1 MRDAMRFDL
10 RSEMKSKQVAC
21 VSLSLE
27 KKRRKSVIRGVYA
40 RQSERRF
47 ESWSLHKESVANLRV
62 RNNARLFP
70 WLYSGPI
77 HTHTLLQQRRHEG
90 ASHPAPPLHCRCVR
104 SGLSPCELPSDPR
117 LSMRELIMADGP
129 RCKRR
134 KQANPRRKNAVLDFE
149 NVVETGSETED
160 DDRLL
165 VSEEDGLLNGARSPI
180 SLINHESLAP
190 PSPNLDHTLLRKT
203 VDEEDDM
210 KDSGIENVWHENDLL
225 STSVDGTDELKGD
238 YDSMGPD
245 ANLPSVENGT
255 VKGVHCVPAFE
266 DFFGKRKLVDSES
279 HVVSIAEYL
288 QRGDTAII
296 YPEAPEELSRSRLA
310 TPEANGHEENDLPP
324 GTPDA
329 FAQLLTCP
337 YCDRGYKR
345 LTSLKEHIKYR
356 HEKNEENFACPL
368 CSYTFAYRTQLER
381 HMATH
386 KPGRDQHQMLNQGSG
401 NRKFK
406 CTECGKAFKYKHH
419 LKEHLRIHSGE
430 KPYECPNCKKRFSH
444 SGSYSSHISSKKCI
458 GLIAI
463 NGRVRNNVKTGSS
476 PTSASSS
483 PTNTAITQL
492 RHKLEN
498 GKPLG
503 LQDHSNHLNI
513 KSEPLDFNDYKLM
526 MASHGYGAGSP
537 FLNGGMRGG
546 SPLGLHNSQSPLQ
559 HLGMGM
565 EGQMLGFPFL
575 GNNFSEVQKVLQIVD
590 NTVCRQKM
598 DCKPEEISK
607 LKAYMKELGAHIEEQ
622 KQGLTSPGGP
632 QNTLP
637 LINHNGATKSIIDY
651 TLEKVNEAKACLQSL
666 TTDSKRQ
673 ISNIKKEKAIHMLDI
688 VTEEKAHE
696 NGNLMFTPFSCQYCK
711 ETFPGPIPLHQHER
725 YLCKMNEE
733 IKAVLQ
739 PAQNAT
745 TNKNGLFAE
754 KHGLLHPSIIPEK
767 GINGLISPYKDHMSV
782 LKAYFAMNMEPNSEE
797 LLKISIAVGLP
808 QEFVKEW
815 FEQRKVFQYNSS
827 RTPPLD
833 RSYAETVHAISMH
846 TPTKD
851 SLGIR
856 SPMSLIK
863 GPDRI
868 TSPSIPELHNNNCD
882 TPLRLSK
889 TPQFS
894 NHKQLGE
901 KLDHSRSN
909 TPSPLNLSSASSK
922 NSHTS
927 SYTPNSFTS
936 EDLQAEPLDLS
947 LPKLMKEPKHI
958 LTMKSRLKLNSIP
971 FENNHVATPREHAEE
986 PLDLAYLSKKEFGS
1000 PNANNNL
1007 EKSSSP
1013 MFGLNP
1019 FAAKPLYTSLPPQSA
1034 FPPPT
1039 FMPPVQA
1046 SLPGLR
1052 PYPSLDQISFLPHM
1066 AYTYAAGAASFAEM
1080 HQRRKYQ
1087 RKPGFQTEL
1096 LDGTADYLSSLDD
1109 MADPE
1114 ACLSRKKIKKTESGM
1129 YACDLCDKTFQ
1140 KSSSL
1145 LRHKYEHTGKRPHQ
1159 CQICKKAFKHK
1170 HHLIEHS
1177 RLHSGEKPYQCDKC
1191 GKRFSHSG
1199 SYSQHMNHRYS
1210 YCKRE
1215 AEEREAAEREARE
1228 KGHLEPTE
1236 LLLNRAYLQGIA
1248 PPGYPEHQEREPILR
1263 DGLNGSIRE
1272 RLKEVEGTFAKMGR
1286 RDEEFEEEE
1295 EESENK
1301 SMDTDGDTMRDDEE
1315 NGEHSMDESS
1325 VDGKAESKSDHEDA
1339 V

>member
-1 MRDAMRFDL
+1 FK
-10 RSEMKSKQVAC
+10 KSC
-21 VSLSLE
+21 HVSGTKCCGIKRADTSL
-27 KKRRKSVIRGVYA
+27 V
-40 RQSERRF
+40 
-47 ESWSLHKESVANLRV
+47 
-62 RNNARLFP
+62 
-70 WLYSGPI
+70 
-77 HTHTLLQQRRHEG
+77 
-90 ASHPAPPLHCRCVR
+90 
-104 SGLSPCELPSDPR
+104 
-117 LSMRELIMADGP
+117 
-129 RCKRR
+129 
-134 KQANPRRKNAVLDFE
+134 AVLNYE
-149 NVVETGSETED
+149 NVVETGSETD
-160 DDRLL
+160 DDDKLHIA
-165 VSEEDGLLNGARSPI
+165 EEDALLNALDSVGSPA
-180 SLINHESLAP
+180 STRNHDASPRVSQALITK
-190 PSPNLDHTLLRKT
+190 D
-203 VDEEDDM
+203 DEEDDM
-210 KDSGIENVWHENDLL
+210 RESGVTQAWHNNSMLQA
-225 STSVDGTDELKGD
+225 SVDGTDEMKD
-238 YDSMGPD
+238 EYDTMGPE
-245 ANLPSVENGT
+245 ATLQTAANGT
-255 VKGVHCVPAFE
+255 VKNVDCTSEFE
-266 DFFGKRKLVDSES
+266 EFFAKRKLGEGES

-296 YPEAPEELSRSRLA
+296 YPEAPEEVSRLG
-310 TPEANGHEENDLPP
+310 TPEANGQEENDLPP

-368 CSYTFAYRTQLER
+368 CNYTFAYRTQLER

-386 KPGRDQHQMLNQGSG
+386 KPGRDQHQLLNQGAG

-458 GLIAI
+458 GLIAV
-463 NGRVRNNVKTGSS
+463 NGRMRTSVKTGSS

-498 GKPLG
+498 GKPLSLPEQPG
-503 LQDHSNHLNI
+503 LLKI
-513 KSEPLDFNDYKLM
+513 KTEPLDFNDYKLM
-526 MASHGYGAGSP
+526 MSSHGFGGPGP
-537 FLNGGMRGG
+537 FMNGGMGAA
-546 SPLGLHNSQSPLQ
+546 SPLGVHPASQSPMQ
-559 HLGMGM
+559 HLGVGMDSQLLGYPTMGSN
-565 EGQMLGFPFL
+565 L
-575 GNNFSEVQKVLQIVD
+575 SEVQKVLQIVD

-598 DCKPEEISK
+598 DCKPDEISK
-607 LKAYMKELGAHIEEQ
+607 LKGYMKELGSQNEEQ
-622 KQGLTSPGGP
+622 GQGVTSPGAPPGG
-632 QNTLP
+632 LP
-637 LINHNGATKSIIDY
+637 VVSHNGATKSIIDY

-673 ISNIKKEKAIHMLDI
+673 ISNIKKEKTNHILDLG
-688 VTEEKAHE
+688 TEDKMHD
-696 NGNLMFTPFSCQYCK
+696 NILFTPFSCQYCK

-739 PAQNAT
+739 PNENIT
-745 TNKNGLFAE
+745 PNKPGVFGE
-754 KHGLLHPSIIPEK
+754 KHALLLSSMLSEK
-767 GINGLISPYKDHMSV
+767 GVTSPINPYKEHMSV

-815 FEQRKVFQYNSS
+815 FEQRKVYQYGNS
-827 RTPPLD
+827 RTPPLERNNVEVALAATNTPAKD
-833 RSYAETVHAISMH
+833 TVPA
-846 TPTKD
+846 
-851 SLGIR
+851 R
-856 SPMSLIK
+856 SPVCLIK
-863 GPDRI
+863 PMDRM
-868 TSPSIPELHNNNCD
+868 TSPSIAELHNNVNNCD
-882 TPLRLSK
+882 TPLRL
-889 TPQFS
+889 T
-894 NHKQLGE
+894 KQTQYTVGKQPGE

-909 TPSPLNLSSASSK
+909 TPSPLNLSSTSSK
-922 NSHTS
+922 NSHSS

-947 LPKLMKEPKHI
+947 LPKQVKEPKNI
-958 LTMKSRLKLNSIP
+958 VTVKSKPKLNNVNIDHNSVSSP
-971 FENNHVATPREHAEE
+971 SEHSEE
-986 PLDLAYLSKKEFGS
+986 PLNLAYLKKEFCGS
-1000 PNANNNL
+1000 NNSL
-1007 EKSSSP
+1007 DKSTNP
-1013 MFGLNP
+1013 MFSINP
-1019 FAAKPLYTSLPPQSA
+1019 FGAKPLYTSLPPQSA
-1034 FPPPT
+1034 FPPAT
-1039 FMPPVQA
+1039 FMPPVQTGI
-1046 SLPGLR
+1046 PGLR
-1052 PYPSLDQISFLPHM
+1052 PYPGLDQMSFLPHM
-1066 AYTYAAGAASFAEM
+1066 AYTYATGAATFAEM
-1080 HQRRKYQ
+1080 QQRRKYQ
-1087 RKPGFQTEL
+1087 RKQGFQGEL
-1096 LDGTADYLSSLDD
+1096 LDGTTDYMSGLDD
-1109 MADPE
+1109 MTDSDS
-1114 ACLSRKKIKKTESGM
+1114 CLSRKKIKKTESGM

-1236 LLLNRAYLQGIA
+1236 LLMNRAYLQSIT
-1248 PPGYPEHQEREPILR
+1248 PQGYSDSEERDGVLR
-1263 DGLNGSIRE
+1263 DGDEGARE
-1272 RLKEVEGTFAKMGR
+1272 RAKEVEGGYVKIGR
-1286 RDEEFEEEE
+1286 QDEEFEEEE

-1301 SMDTDGDTMRDDEE
+1301 SMDTDPDTLRDEEE
-1315 NGEHSMDESS
+1315 NGEHSMDDSS
-1325 VDGKAESKSDHEDA
+1325 VDGKTETKSDHEEDNMEDGM
-1339 V
+1339 

>member
-1 MRDAMRFDL
+1 MVGSLPAVGRTAPRLMFEGCRCLNNPPCVLCFMPSVSSGMRA
-10 RSEMKSKQVAC
+10 
-21 VSLSLE
+21 SLSPHQL
-27 KKRRKSVIRGVYA
+27 
-40 RQSERRF
+40 SE
-47 ESWSLHKESVANLRV
+47 
-62 RNNARLFP
+62 
-70 WLYSGPI
+70 PI
-77 HTHTLLQQRRHEG
+77 MGG
-90 ASHPAPPLHCRCVR
+90 AHRPFVFLCPFDILTSH
-104 SGLSPCELPSDPR
+104 S
-117 LSMRELIMADGP
+117 ELI
-129 RCKRR
+129 
-134 KQANPRRKNAVLDFE
+134 VLAWCALCF
-149 NVVETGSETED
+149 SA
-160 DDRLL
+160 L
-165 VSEEDGLLNGARSPI
+165 
-180 SLINHESLAP
+180 
-190 PSPNLDHTLLRKT
+190 
-203 VDEEDDM
+203 
-210 KDSGIENVWHENDLL
+210 
-225 STSVDGTDELKGD
+225 
-238 YDSMGPD
+238 
-245 ANLPSVENGT
+245 
-255 VKGVHCVPAFE
+255 
-266 DFFGKRKLVDSES
+266 
-279 HVVSIAEYL
+279 
-288 QRGDTAII
+288 
-296 YPEAPEELSRSRLA
+296 
-310 TPEANGHEENDLPP
+310 TP
-324 GTPDA
+324 
-329 FAQLLTCP
+329 
-337 YCDRGYKR
+337 
-345 LTSLKEHIKYR
+345 
-356 HEKNEENFACPL
+356 
-368 CSYTFAYRTQLER
+368 
-381 HMATH
+381 
-386 KPGRDQHQMLNQGSG
+386 HQILNQGSG

-463 NGRVRNNVKTGSS
+463 NGRVRNNLKTGSS

-483 PTNTAITQL
+483 PTNTAISQL

-503 LQDHSNHLNI
+503 LQDQSNHLNI

-526 MASHGYGAGSP
+526 MASHGYGTGSP
-537 FLNGGMRGG
+537 FLNGGVRGG
-546 SPLGLHNSQSPLQ
+546 SPLGIHNSQSPLQ

-565 EGQMLGFPFL
+565 EGQMLGYPSL
-575 GNNFSEVQKVLQIVD
+575 GNNLSEVQKVLQIVD

-607 LKAYMKELGAHIEEQ
+607 LKAYMKELGSHIEEQ

-673 ISNIKKEKAIHMLDI
+673 ISNIKKEKANHLLDVGI
-688 VTEEKAHE
+688 EDKMHE
-696 NGNLMFTPFSCQYCK
+696 NNNLMFTPFSCQYCK

-739 PAQNAT
+739 PTQNAT
-745 TNKNGLFAE
+745 TNKTGLFAE

-767 GINGLISPYKDHMSV
+767 GVNGPISPYKDHMSV

-815 FEQRKVFQYNSS
+815 FEQRKVFQYANS

-833 RSYAETVHAISMH
+833 RNHVEPGHPVSVH

-851 SLGIR
+851 SLGMR
-856 SPMSLIK
+856 SPMSLVK
-863 GPDRI
+863 GADRI
-868 TSPSIPELHNNNCD
+868 TSPSIPELHNNINNCD

-889 TPQFS
+889 TAQFS
-894 NHKQLGE
+894 NHKQLGD

-958 LTMKSRLKLNSIP
+958 LTVKSRPKLNSTP
-971 FENNHVATPREHAEE
+971 TDHNHVVTPREHADE
-986 PLDLAYLSKKEFGS
+986 PLNLAYLSKKEFGS
-1000 PNANNNL
+1000 PNANSSL
-1007 EKSSSP
+1007 DKSSSP

-1080 HQRRKYQ
+1080 QQRRKYQ
-1087 RKPGFQTEL
+1087 RKPGFQTSMPLVPYAGSFSGGGYVASPRVARPRYREQETSKWQVFGGSSVDAPVALLLLFLASQSEL
-1096 LDGTADYLSSLDD
+1096 LDGPADYLSSLDD

-1145 LRHKYEHTGKRPHQ
+1145 LRHKYEHTAGDRVLRRCIPVLFACLPSLFPSSIPAISLFQLLSGLFCDVRSRHVTSRVTRGATASLSPNDRKELRSRKLPANFTLFVCSRAPALCVCLVCDGLFMLQCCSGAALRCLTASRFTSVRECYKVNTQTRRRRVKQNCNQRRQTFITLDCKRPHQ

-1272 RLKEVEGTFAKMGR
+1272 RLKEVEGAFVKMGR
-1286 RDEEFEEEE
+1286 RDDEFEEEE

-1301 SMDTDGDTMRDDEE
+1301 SMDTDGDTMRDEEE

-1325 VDGKAESKSDHEDA
+1325 VDGKTESKSDHEDGVEDA

>member
-1 MRDAMRFDL
+1 MR
-10 RSEMKSKQVAC
+10 
-21 VSLSLE
+21 
-27 KKRRKSVIRGVYA
+27 
-40 RQSERRF
+40 
-47 ESWSLHKESVANLRV
+47 
-62 RNNARLFP
+62 
-70 WLYSGPI
+70 
-77 HTHTLLQQRRHEG
+77 QQ
-90 ASHPAPPLHCRCVR
+90 
-104 SGLSPCELPSDPR
+104 
-117 LSMRELIMADGP
+117 IMADGP

-134 KQANPRRKNAVLDFE
+134 KQANPRRKNVLNYE
-149 NVVETGSETED
+149 NVVETGSETEEED
-160 DDRLL
+160 KLM
-165 VSEEDGLLNGARSPI
+165 VSEEDVLLNGVGSPA
-180 SLINHESLAP
+180 SLANHEPAAP
-190 PSPNLDHTLLRKT
+190 PSPRLGHALMSKAE
-203 VDEEDDM
+203 EEDDEM
-210 KDSGIENVWHENDLL
+210 RDSGVEHVWHDSDMLRA
-225 STSVDGTDELKGD
+225 SVDGTDELKD
-238 YDSMGPD
+238 DFDSMGPD
-245 ANLPSVENGT
+245 ATLQPVGNGT
-255 VKGVHCVPAFE
+255 VKSMDCTSEFE
-266 DFFGKRKLVDSES
+266 EFFAKRKMPDSES

-296 YPEAPEELSRSRLA
+296 YPEAPEEIARLG
-310 TPEANGHEENDLPP
+310 TPEATGPEENDLPP

-356 HEKNEENFACPL
+356 HEKNEENFSCPL
-368 CSYTFAYRTQLER
+368 CNYTFAYRTQLER
-381 HMATH
+381 HMTTH
-386 KPGRDQHQMLNQGSG
+386 KPGRDQHQLLNQGAG

-458 GLIAI
+458 GLITV
-463 NGRVRNNVKTGSS
+463 NGRMRNNIKSGSS

-503 LQDHSNHLNI
+503 LHDQSNHLNI

-526 MASHGYGAGSP
+526 MASHGYGTPGP
-537 FLNGGMRGG
+537 FLNGGMGGG
-546 SPLGLHNSQSPLQ
+546 SPLGVHNSQSPLQ
-559 HLGMGM
+559 HLGMSI
-565 EGQMLGFPFL
+565 EGQILGYPPL
-575 GNNFSEVQKVLQIVD
+575 SNNLSEVQKVLQIVD

-598 DCKPEEISK
+598 DCKPEELSK
-607 LKAYMKELGAHIEEQ
+607 LKAYMKELGSQIEEK
-622 KQGLTSPGGP
+622 KQGLGSPGGP
-632 QNTLP
+632 QTGLP
-637 LINHNGATKSIIDY
+637 VVSHNGATKSIIDY

-666 TTDSKRQ
+666 NTDSKRQ
-673 ISNIKKEKAIHMLDI
+673 ISNIKREKLNHTLDLG
-688 VTEEKAHE
+688 TEEKMHE
-696 NGNLMFTPFSCQYCK
+696 NNLMFTPFSCQYCK

-739 PAQNAT
+739 PSENIT
-745 TNKNGLFAE
+745 PNKQGMFTE
-754 KHGLLHPSIIPEK
+754 KHAHLLSSIISEK
-767 GINGLISPYKDHMSV
+767 GITSPINPYKDHMSV

-815 FEQRKVFQYNSS
+815 FEQRKVYQYANS

-833 RSYAETVHAISMH
+833 RNSMLEVGLPTTNH
-846 TPTKD
+846 TPNKD
-851 SLGIR
+851 SMNAR
-856 SPMSLIK
+856 SPLSLIK
-863 GPDRI
+863 PMDRI
-868 TSPSIPELHNNNCD
+868 TSPSIAELHNNINNCD
-882 TPLRLSK
+882 APLRLSK
-889 TPQFS
+889 TPQFPGS
-894 NHKQLGE
+894 KQLGE

-922 NSHTS
+922 NSHSS

-947 LPKLMKEPKHI
+947 LPKFMREPKHV
-958 LTMKSRLKLNSIP
+958 LTMKSRPKLNSVPLDHNPIMS
-971 FENNHVATPREHAEE
+971 PREHLEE
-986 PLDLAYLSKKEFGS
+986 PLNLAYLSKKEFGS
-1000 PNANNNL
+1000 PNGNGNL
-1007 EKSSSP
+1007 DKSTSP
-1013 MFGLNP
+1013 MFGINP
-1019 FAAKPLYTSLPPQSA
+1019 FAGKPLYTSLPPQNA
-1034 FPPPT
+1034 FPPAT

-1052 PYPSLDQISFLPHM
+1052 PYPTLDQMGFLPHM
-1066 AYTYAAGAASFAEM
+1066 AYTYATGAASFAEM
-1080 HQRRKYQ
+1080 QQRRKYQ
-1087 RKPGFQTEL
+1087 RKPGFQGEL
-1096 LDGTADYLSSLDD
+1096 LDGTPDYLSGLDD
-1109 MADPE
+1109 MTDSD

-1215 AEEREAAEREARE
+1215 AEEREAAEREARD

-1236 LLLNRAYLQGIA
+1236 LLMKRAAYLQGLSPA
-1248 PPGYPEHQEREPILR
+1248 GYPERPEREPILR
-1263 DGLNGSIRE
+1263 DGINGGARE
-1272 RLKEVEGTFAKMGR
+1272 RTAKEVEEAGGVAYGKLGR
-1286 RDEEFEEEE
+1286 REDEFEEDE

-1301 SMDTDGDTMRDDEE
+1301 SVDTDPDTARDEE
-1315 NGEHSMDESS
+1315 EAAEHSMDDSS
-1325 VDGKAESKSDHEDA
+1325 MDGKTETKSDHEDIIEDGM
-1339 V
+1339 

>member
-1 MRDAMRFDL
+1 MAPGVRG
-10 RSEMKSKQVAC
+10 ENKPTQE
-21 VSLSLE
+21 E
-27 KKRRKSVIRGVYA
+27 KTRA
-40 RQSERRF
+40 
-47 ESWSLHKESVANLRV
+47 
-62 RNNARLFP
+62 
-70 WLYSGPI
+70 
-77 HTHTLLQQRRHEG
+77 
-90 ASHPAPPLHCRCVR
+90 
-104 SGLSPCELPSDPR
+104 LPSLNLPKPLWSHLLKRFCFPR
-117 LSMRELIMADGP
+117 QLVFKP
-129 RCKRR
+129 
-134 KQANPRRKNAVLDFE
+134 VLNYE
-149 NVVETGSETED
+149 NVVETGSETD
-160 DDRLL
+160 DDDKLHIA
-165 VSEEDGLLNGARSPI
+165 EEDGLLNSLDREGSPV
-180 SLINHESLAP
+180 SMPNHDT
-190 PSPNLDHTLLRKT
+190 SPCLSQALLHKE
-203 VDEEDDM
+203 DEEDELRDVRVDRTWQNNGM
-210 KDSGIENVWHENDLL
+210 LQA
-225 STSVDGTDELKGD
+225 SVDGTDDMKDD
-238 YDSMGPD
+238 YDTMGPE
-245 ANLPSVENGT
+245 ATLQTTGNNGT
-255 VKGVHCVPAFE
+255 VKNVDCTSEFE
-266 DFFGKRKLVDSES
+266 EYFAKGKLDEGES

-296 YPEAPEELSRSRLA
+296 YPEAPEELSRLG
-310 TPEANGHEENDLPP
+310 TPEANGQDENDLPP

-368 CSYTFAYRTQLER
+368 CNYTFAYRTQLER

-386 KPGRDQHQMLNQGSG
+386 KPGRDQHQLLNQGAG

-458 GLIAI
+458 GLISA
-463 NGRVRNNVKTGSS
+463 NGRMRSSIKTGSS

-483 PTNTAITQL
+483 PTNAAITQL

-503 LQDHSNHLNI
+503 LPEQPSLLKI
-513 KSEPLDFNDYKLM
+513 KTEPLDFNDYKLM
-526 MASHGYGAGSP
+526 MASHGFGGPGPFMNGGIGAGSP
-537 FLNGGMRGG
+537 LGVHAS
-546 SPLGLHNSQSPLQ
+546 SPSPMQ
-559 HLGMGM
+559 HLGLGM
-565 EGQMLGFPFL
+565 DAQLLGFPGIGSNL
-575 GNNFSEVQKVLQIVD
+575 SEVQKVLQIVD

-598 DCKPEEISK
+598 DCKPDEISK
-607 LKAYMKELGAHIEEQ
+607 LKGYMKELVSQNEEQ
-622 KQGLTSPGGP
+622 GQGVTSPGAPPVG
-632 QNTLP
+632 LP
-637 LINHNGATKSIIDY
+637 VVSHNGATKSIIDY

-673 ISNIKKEKAIHMLDI
+673 LSNIKKEKVNHILDLG
-688 VTEEKAHE
+688 TEDKVHE
-696 NGNLMFTPFSCQYCK
+696 NNVFTPFSCQYCK

-739 PAQNAT
+739 PNENVT
-745 TNKNGLFAE
+745 PNKPGLFGE
-754 KHGLLHPSIIPEK
+754 KHALLLSSMLSEK
-767 GINGLISPYKDHMSV
+767 GVTSPINPFKDHMSV

-808 QEFVKEW
+808 QEFVKDW
-815 FEQRKVFQYNSS
+815 FEQRKFYHYGNS

-833 RSYAETVHAISMH
+833 RNNIEVVLATTN

-851 SLGIR
+851 SMPAR
-856 SPMSLIK
+856 SPISLIK
-863 GPDRI
+863 PMDRI
-868 TSPSIPELHNNNCD
+868 TSPSIAELHNNVNNCD
-882 TPLRLSK
+882 TPLRLTK
-889 TPQFS
+889 TSQFTGG
-894 NHKQLGE
+894 KQIGE

-909 TPSPLNLSSASSK
+909 TPSPLNLSSTSSK
-922 NSHTS
+922 NSHSS

-936 EDLQAEPLDLS
+936 EELQAEPLDLS
-947 LPKLMKEPKHI
+947 LPKQIKER
-958 LTMKSRLKLNSIP
+958 KSITTVKNKTKPMNINIDHNSISLP
-971 FENNHVATPREHAEE
+971 SEHSEE
-986 PLDLAYLSKKEFGS
+986 PLNLAYLKKEYSGS
-1000 PNANNNL
+1000 NNNL
-1007 EKSSSP
+1007 DKSTNQ
-1013 MFGLNP
+1013 MFSLNP
-1019 FAAKPLYTSLPPQSA
+1019 FSAKPLYTSLPPQSA
-1034 FPPPT
+1034 FPPAT

-1046 SLPGLR
+1046 SIPGLR
-1052 PYPSLDQISFLPHM
+1052 PYPGLDQMSFLPHM
-1066 AYTYAAGAASFAEM
+1066 AYTYATGAATFAEM
-1080 HQRRKYQ
+1080 QQRRKYQ
-1087 RKPGFQTEL
+1087 RKQGFQGEL
-1096 LDGTADYLSSLDD
+1096 LDGTTDYMSGLDD
-1109 MADPE
+1109 VTDSDS
-1114 ACLSRKKIKKTESGM
+1114 CLSRKKIKKTESGM

-1236 LLLNRAYLQGIA
+1236 LLMNRAYLQSIT
-1248 PPGYPEHQEREPILR
+1248 PQGYSDSEERDGMLR
-1263 DGLNGSIRE
+1263 DGDERMRE
-1272 RLKEVEGTFAKMGR
+1272 HDKDGEVGYVKIGR
-1286 RDEEFEEEE
+1286 QDEEFEEEE

-1301 SMDTDGDTMRDDEE
+1301 SMDTDPETLRDDEE
-1315 NGEHSMDESS
+1315 NGDHSMDDSS
-1325 VDGKAESKSDHEDA
+1325 VDGKTETKSDHEEDNMEDGM
-1339 V
+1339 

>member
-1 MRDAMRFDL
+1 
-10 RSEMKSKQVAC
+10 MKQ
-21 VSLSLE
+21 E
-27 KKRRKSVIRGVYA
+27 
-40 RQSERRF
+40 
-47 ESWSLHKESVANLRV
+47 
-62 RNNARLFP
+62 
-70 WLYSGPI
+70 
-77 HTHTLLQQRRHEG
+77 
-90 ASHPAPPLHCRCVR
+90 
-104 SGLSPCELPSDPR
+104 
-117 LSMRELIMADGP
+117 IMADGP

-134 KQANPRRKNAVLDFE
+134 KQANPRRKNALNYE
-149 NVVETGSETED
+149 NVVETGSETEEED
-160 DDRLL
+160 KLP
-165 VSEEDGLLNGARSPI
+165 VSEEDALINGTGSPASLTNPEASPRAESHGLL
-180 SLINHESLAP
+180 
-190 PSPNLDHTLLRKT
+190 TK
-203 VDEEDDM
+203 DEEDDEM
-210 KDSGIENVWHENDLL
+210 RDSGVEHIWPDNDML
-225 STSVDGTDELKGD
+225 SASVDGT
-238 YDSMGPD
+238 
-245 ANLPSVENGT
+245 
-255 VKGVHCVPAFE
+255 VKNVDCSSEFE
-266 DFFGKRKLVDSES
+266 DFFSKRKLDDSES

-296 YPEAPEELSRSRLA
+296 YPEAPEELSRLG
-310 TPEANGHEENDLPP
+310 TPEATGPEESDLPP

-368 CSYTFAYRTQLER
+368 CNYTFAYRTQLER

-386 KPGRDQHQMLNQGSG
+386 KPARDQHQLLNQGAG

-458 GLIAI
+458 GLIAV
-463 NGRVRNNVKTGSS
+463 NGRMRNNMKSGSS

-492 RHKLEN
+492 RQKLEN

-503 LQDHSNHLNI
+503 LGEHNNHLNI
-513 KSEPLDFNDYKLM
+513 KTEPLDFNDYKLM
-526 MASHGYGAGSP
+526 MASHGFGAPGP
-537 FLNGGMRGG
+537 FMNGGMGG
-546 SPLGLHNSQSPLQ
+546 NSPLGVHHNSTAQSPLQ
-559 HLGMGM
+559 HLGMG
-565 EGQMLGFPFL
+565 GLDAQLLGYPGPL
-575 GNNFSEVQKVLQIVD
+575 ANNLSEVQKVLQIVD

-598 DCKPEEISK
+598 DCKPEELSK
-607 LKAYMKELGAHIEEQ
+607 LKAYMKELGSQIEEQ
-622 KQGLTSPGGP
+622 KQGLTSAGGP
-632 QNTLP
+632 PVGLP
-637 LINHNGATKSIIDY
+637 IVNHNGATKSIIDY

-673 ISNIKKEKAIHMLDI
+673 ISNIKREKSNHMLEGVVD
-688 VTEEKAHE
+688 EKMQE
-696 NGNLMFTPFSCQYCK
+696 NNMFTPFACQYCK

-739 PAQNAT
+739 PSENLMPT
-745 TNKNGLFAE
+745 KPGIFMEKNT
-754 KHGLLHPSIIPEK
+754 HLLSSMLSEK
-767 GINGLISPYKDHMSV
+767 GLTGPINPYKDHMSV

-815 FEQRKVFQYNSS
+815 FEQRKMYQYGST
-827 RTPPLD
+827 RTPPLEHRNNID
-833 RSYAETVHAISMH
+833 MVVGTNNHH
-846 TPTKD
+846 TPPKD
-851 SLGIR
+851 SMAAR
-856 SPMSLIK
+856 SPVSLVK
-863 GPDRI
+863 ATDRI
-868 TSPSIPELHNNNCD
+868 TSPSIAELHNNCD
-882 TPLRLSK
+882 TLRLLK
-889 TPQFS
+889 NHQFS
-894 NHKQLGE
+894 GGAKIGD
-901 KLDHSRSN
+901 KMDHSRSN

-922 NSHTS
+922 NSHSS
-927 SYTPNSFTS
+927 SYTPNSLTS

-947 LPKLMKEPKHI
+947 LPRLMKEPKHA
-958 LTMKSRLKLNSIP
+958 LTVRSRPKVNSITIDH
-971 FENNHVATPREHAEE
+971 NSVHSPREHFEE
-986 PLDLAYLSKKEFGS
+986 PLNLAYLKKDFSG
-1000 PNANNNL
+1000 ATNNGNL
-1007 EKSSSP
+1007 EKSTSP
-1013 MFGLNP
+1013 IFGINP

-1034 FPPPT
+1034 FPPAT
-1039 FMPPVQA
+1039 FMPPMQA
-1046 SLPGLR
+1046 SIPGLR
-1052 PYPSLDQISFLPHM
+1052 PYPGMDQMGFLPHM
-1066 AYTYAAGAASFAEM
+1066 AYTYATGAATFAEM
-1080 HQRRKYQ
+1080 QQRRKYQ
-1087 RKPGFQTEL
+1087 RKPGFQGDL
-1096 LDGTADYLSSLDD
+1096 LDGTADYMSGLDD
-1109 MADPE
+1109 MTDPDS
-1114 ACLSRKKIKKTESGM
+1114 CLSRKKIKKTESGM

-1236 LLLNRAYLQGIA
+1236 LLMSRAYLQGMT
-1248 PPGYPEHQEREPILR
+1248 PQGYPELAERDAILR
-1263 DGLNGSIRE
+1263 HPDAVNGGIRE
-1272 RLKEVEGTFAKMGR
+1272 GRKEAEGAYAKIGR

-1295 EESENK
+1295 EESK
-1301 SMDTDGDTMRDDEE
+1301 SMDTDPDTLRDEEE
-1315 NGEHSMDESS
+1315 NGEHSMDDSS
-1325 VDGKAESKSDHEDA
+1325 LDGKTETKSDHEDA
-1339 V
+1339 MEDGM

>member
-1 MRDAMRFDL
+1 
-10 RSEMKSKQVAC
+10 MK
-21 VSLSLE
+21 
-27 KKRRKSVIRGVYA
+27 
-40 RQSERRF
+40 
-47 ESWSLHKESVANLRV
+47 
-62 RNNARLFP
+62 
-70 WLYSGPI
+70 
-77 HTHTLLQQRRHEG
+77 QQ
-90 ASHPAPPLHCRCVR
+90 
-104 SGLSPCELPSDPR
+104 
-117 LSMRELIMADGP
+117 IMADGP

-134 KQANPRRKNAVLDFE
+134 KQANPRRKNGKE
-149 NVVETGSETED
+149 KHIPTIKCTGSETD
-160 DDRLL
+160 DDDKLHIA
-165 VSEEDGLLNGARSPI
+165 EEDGLLNSLDREGSPV
-180 SLINHESLAP
+180 
-190 PSPNLDHTLLRKT
+190 TLLHKE
-203 VDEEDDM
+203 DEEDELRDVRVDRTWQNNGM
-210 KDSGIENVWHENDLL
+210 LQA
-225 STSVDGTDELKGD
+225 SVDGTDDMKDD
-238 YDSMGPD
+238 YDTMGPE
-245 ANLPSVENGT
+245 ATLQTTGNNGT
-255 VKGVHCVPAFE
+255 VKNVDCTSEFE
-266 DFFGKRKLVDSES
+266 EYFAKGKLDEGES

-296 YPEAPEELSRSRLA
+296 YPEAPEELSRLG
-310 TPEANGHEENDLPP
+310 TPEANGQDENDLPP

-368 CSYTFAYRTQLER
+368 CNYTFAYRTQLER

-386 KPGRDQHQMLNQGSG
+386 KPGRDQHQLLNQGAG

-458 GLIAI
+458 GLISA
-463 NGRVRNNVKTGSS
+463 NGRMRSSIKTGSS

-483 PTNTAITQL
+483 PTNAAITQL

-503 LQDHSNHLNI
+503 LPEQPSLLKI
-513 KSEPLDFNDYKLM
+513 KTEPLDFNDYKLM
-526 MASHGYGAGSP
+526 MASHGFGGPGPFMNGGIGAGSP
-537 FLNGGMRGG
+537 LGVHAS
-546 SPLGLHNSQSPLQ
+546 SPSPMQ
-559 HLGMGM
+559 HLGLGM
-565 EGQMLGFPFL
+565 DAQLLGFPGIGSNL
-575 GNNFSEVQKVLQIVD
+575 SEVQKVLQIVD

-598 DCKPEEISK
+598 DCKPDEISK
-607 LKAYMKELGAHIEEQ
+607 LKGYMKELVSQNEEQ
-622 KQGLTSPGGP
+622 GQGVTSPGAPPVG
-632 QNTLP
+632 LP
-637 LINHNGATKSIIDY
+637 VVSHNGATKSIIDY

-673 ISNIKKEKAIHMLDI
+673 LSNIKKEKVNHILDLG
-688 VTEEKAHE
+688 TEDKVHE
-696 NGNLMFTPFSCQYCK
+696 NNVFTPFSCQYCK

-739 PAQNAT
+739 PNENVT
-745 TNKNGLFAE
+745 PNKPGLFGE
-754 KHGLLHPSIIPEK
+754 KHALLLSSMLSEK
-767 GINGLISPYKDHMSV
+767 GVTSPINPFKDHMSV

-808 QEFVKEW
+808 QEFVKDW
-815 FEQRKVFQYNSS
+815 FEQRKFYHYGNS

-833 RSYAETVHAISMH
+833 RNNIEVVLATTN

-851 SLGIR
+851 SMPAR
-856 SPMSLIK
+856 SPISLIK
-863 GPDRI
+863 PMDRI
-868 TSPSIPELHNNNCD
+868 TSPSIAELHNNVNNCD
-882 TPLRLSK
+882 TPLRLTK
-889 TPQFS
+889 TSQFTGG
-894 NHKQLGE
+894 KQIGE

-909 TPSPLNLSSASSK
+909 TPSPLNLSSTSSK
-922 NSHTS
+922 NSHSS

-936 EDLQAEPLDLS
+936 EELQAEPLDLS
-947 LPKLMKEPKHI
+947 LPKQIKER
-958 LTMKSRLKLNSIP
+958 KSITTVKNKTKPMNINIDHNSISLP
-971 FENNHVATPREHAEE
+971 SEHSEE
-986 PLDLAYLSKKEFGS
+986 PLNLAYLKKEYSGS
-1000 PNANNNL
+1000 NNNL
-1007 EKSSSP
+1007 DKSTNQ
-1013 MFGLNP
+1013 MFSLNP
-1019 FAAKPLYTSLPPQSA
+1019 FSAKPLYTSLPPQSA
-1034 FPPPT
+1034 FPPAT

-1046 SLPGLR
+1046 SIPGLR
-1052 PYPSLDQISFLPHM
+1052 PYPGLDQMSFLPHM
-1066 AYTYAAGAASFAEM
+1066 AYTYATGAATFAEM
-1080 HQRRKYQ
+1080 QQRRKYQ
-1087 RKPGFQTEL
+1087 RKQGFQGEL
-1096 LDGTADYLSSLDD
+1096 LDGTTDYMSGLDD
-1109 MADPE
+1109 VTDSDS
-1114 ACLSRKKIKKTESGM
+1114 CLSRKKIKKTESGM

-1236 LLLNRAYLQGIA
+1236 LLMNRAYLQSIT
-1248 PPGYPEHQEREPILR
+1248 PQGYSDSEERDGMLR
-1263 DGLNGSIRE
+1263 DGDERMRE
-1272 RLKEVEGTFAKMGR
+1272 HDKDGEVGYVKIGR
-1286 RDEEFEEEE
+1286 QDEEFEEEE

-1301 SMDTDGDTMRDDEE
+1301 SMDTDPETLRDDEE
-1315 NGEHSMDESS
+1315 NGDHSMDDSS
-1325 VDGKAESKSDHEDA
+1325 VDGKTETKSDHEEDNMEDGM
-1339 V
+1339 

>member
-1 MRDAMRFDL
+1 
-10 RSEMKSKQVAC
+10 MKQ
-21 VSLSLE
+21 
-27 KKRRKSVIRGVYA
+27 
-40 RQSERRF
+40 
-47 ESWSLHKESVANLRV
+47 
-62 RNNARLFP
+62 
-70 WLYSGPI
+70 
-77 HTHTLLQQRRHEG
+77 
-90 ASHPAPPLHCRCVR
+90 
-104 SGLSPCELPSDPR
+104 
-117 LSMRELIMADGP
+117 LIMADGP

-134 KQANPRRKNAVLDFE
+134 KQANPRRKNAVLNYE
-149 NVVETGSETED
+149 NVVETGSETEED
-160 DDRLL
+160 DKLL
-165 VSEEDGLLNGARSPI
+165 VSEEDGLLNGAASPI
-180 SLINHESLAP
+180 SVANHEAGSPLAG
-190 PSPNLDHTLLRKT
+190 HTLLTKP
-203 VDEEDDM
+203 DDDDDDM
-210 KDSGIENVWHENDLL
+210 RDSGVDHVWHESDMLRA
-225 STSVDGTDELKGD
+225 SVDDEMKD
-238 YDSMGPD
+238 DFDTMGPD
-245 ANLPSVENGT
+245 ATLQTVGNGT
-255 VKGVHCVPAFE
+255 VKNVDCTSDFE
-266 DFFGKRKLVDSES
+266 EFFAKRKLDDSES

-296 YPEAPEELSRSRLA
+296 YPEAPEELSRLG
-310 TPEANGHEENDLPP
+310 TPEANGQEENDLPP

-368 CSYTFAYRTQLER
+368 CNYTFAYRTQLER

-386 KPGRDQHQMLNQGSG
+386 KPGRDQHPMLNQGAG

-458 GLIAI
+458 GLITV
-463 NGRVRNNVKTGSS
+463 NGRMRNNMKTGSS

-483 PTNTAITQL
+483 PTNSAITQL

-503 LQDHSNHLNI
+503 LQDQSNHMDI
-513 KSEPLDFNDYKLM
+513 KTEPLDFNDYKM
-526 MASHGYGAGSP
+526 MLASHGFGGPGGGGGP
-537 FLNGGMRGG
+537 FMNGGSGGGG
-546 SPLGLHNSQSPLQ
+546 SPLGVHPYNSAQSPMQ
-559 HLGMGM
+559 HPLGMTM
-565 EGQMLGFPFL
+565 EGQLLGYPHL
-575 GNNFSEVQKVLQIVD
+575 SNNLSEVQKVLQIVD

-598 DCKPEEISK
+598 DCKPEDISK
-607 LKAYMKELGAHIEEQ
+607 LKAYMKDLSAQMEEH
-622 KQGLTSPGGP
+622 KQGLTSPGGGP
-632 QNTLP
+632 PVGLP
-637 LINHNGATKSIIDY
+637 VVNHNGATKSIIDY

-673 ISNIKKEKAIHMLDI
+673 FSNIKKEKSNHTVDI
-688 VTEEKAHE
+688 GTDEKKMNE
-696 NGNLMFTPFSCQYCK
+696 NNLMFTPYSCQYCK
-711 ETFPGPIPLHQHER
+711 EAFAGPIPLHQHER

-739 PAQNAT
+739 PNENMT
-745 TNKNGLFAE
+745 PNKPGMFAE
-754 KHGLLHPSIIPEK
+754 KHAMLLSSIISDKAMTGPV
-767 GINGLISPYKDHMSV
+767 NPYKDHMSV

-815 FEQRKVFQYNSS
+815 FEQRKVYQYGNG
-827 RTPPLD
+827 RTPPMD
-833 RSYAETVHAISMH
+833 RGMEVGLPATNH
-846 TPTKD
+846 TPIKD
-851 SLGIR
+851 SMNAR
-856 SPMSLIK
+856 SPVSLVK
-863 GPDRI
+863 PPDHI
-868 TSPSIPELHNNNCD
+868 TSPTLAELHNNVNNCD

-889 TPQFS
+889 TAHFTGT
-894 NHKQLGE
+894 KQMAE
-901 KLDHSRSN
+901 KLDHHSRSN

-922 NSHTS
+922 NSHSS

-947 LPKLMKEPKHI
+947 LPKLMREAKHI
-958 LTMKSRLKLNSIP
+958 LTMKSHPKPNSVPIDH
-971 FENNHVATPREHAEE
+971 NNISSHREHLEE
-986 PLDLAYLSKKEFGS
+986 PLNLAYLSKKEFAASNG
-1000 PNANNNL
+1000 NNNGNL
-1007 EKSSSP
+1007 DKSTSH
-1013 MFGLNP
+1013 MFGINP
-1019 FAAKPLYTSLPPQSA
+1019 FSAKPLYTQLPPQSA

-1046 SLPGLR
+1046 SIPGLR
-1052 PYPSLDQISFLPHM
+1052 AYPGLDQMGFLPHM
-1066 AYTYAAGAASFAEM
+1066 AYTYAAGAATFAEM
-1080 HQRRKYQ
+1080 QQRRKYQ
-1087 RKPGFQTEL
+1087 RKQGFQGEL
-1096 LDGTADYLSSLDD
+1096 LDGTGEYLSGLDD
-1109 MADPE
+1109 MTDSDS
-1114 ACLSRKKIKKTESGM
+1114 CLSRRKIKKTESGM

-1236 LLLNRAYLQGIA
+1236 LLMNRAYLQGIT
-1248 PPGYPEHQEREPILR
+1248 PPGYPDLEDRERE
-1263 DGLNGSIRE
+1263 RE
-1272 RLKEVEGTFAKMGR
+1272 REREHERERERERERDALLREGMNGGMRERPKEVDGTYAKIGR
-1286 RDEEFEEEE
+1286 REDEFEEEE

-1301 SMDTDGDTMRDDEE
+1301 SMDTDPDTLRDEEE
-1315 NGEHSMDESS
+1315 NGDHSMDDSS
-1325 VDGKAESKSDHEDA
+1325 VDGKTETKSDHEDNMEDGM
-1339 V
+1339 